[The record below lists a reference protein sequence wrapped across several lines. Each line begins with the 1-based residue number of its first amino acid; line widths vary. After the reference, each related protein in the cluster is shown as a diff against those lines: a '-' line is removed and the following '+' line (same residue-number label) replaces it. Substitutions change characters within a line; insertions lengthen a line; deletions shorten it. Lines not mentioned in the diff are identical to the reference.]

1 MMDEDDAVRKLSRL
15 ELRKQKLME
24 YLAAKG
30 KLKPTNPKPY
40 LRDDSIKHR
49 KPEGR
54 CSKTCNPD
62 EGKENQGGELPR
74 LRLAEKKPQ
83 PSSAGTSRAPLSANV
98 ISARA
103 TGRSRFPAPAA
114 TYPAGSQ
121 TASAAPGPSA
131 PLAAN
136 KGRSVA
142 QPIRAGSATVTS
154 SRNGAKAKAAPRGRA
169 AAESQG
175 GVRPVPA
182 AAPRTAEAAS
192 ASSKTG
198 PTAAFRART
207 RPSAPTQPRLPSAK
221 TQPGTGA
228 QTKLHSNTTAPA
240 RAPPRTSAP
249 VRTCSDAVARPR
261 TGRPA
266 AAASSKAG
274 PGKAP
279 TARGPPG
286 VPVPTAPTKRVGTSL
301 RKASDLGSAGAR
313 VPCVAVQSRAAGPPG
328 RAGPASKPVTRST
341 RALHGPS
348 LPNTCKVSLTK
359 AARGAAR
366 PSALPAPPQRPA
378 LRAAAPQWGRPP
390 APASRA
396 GDGLRV
402 GALQRAVRQAVS
414 EMRGEGGGKGPAP
427 NRKNPR
433 PAPSG
438 RVDFTGL
445 QTEREPR
452 GAVEREPRGAVERE
466 PRGAAE
472 RVNAVA
478 STVPRTARPS
488 CQTLRPADLKTP
500 ARTGQAGPN
509 PGLIG
514 TAPPRDRKLTTA
526 QEQRLQKLHEWRQS
540 KGISYKRPPM
550 PVRARGKKG
559 ASPVPLHYWT
569 AMEEEEEAQSLVYN
583 IDRSLTDCVKLLQE
597 GCPSEQVVQ
606 VLSGV
611 PMAKKFAKYWICQAR
626 LMEREGNLEV
636 LPMFEEAVRVVLEP
650 VDALRAVVFEILKRK
665 EEASAAGTGGSPAA
679 SEGEGKVGEEEED
692 EEGEE
697 GDGEEEEPCQAVA
710 VDPVTPRATT
720 AVIRG
725 EKGGSSVVKYKI
737 TATPG
742 GRRSQQQEP
751 VTLDGQELR
760 FFTPVRRSV
769 RIERSA
775 PGYPSALREHDP
787 CVASFRD
794 LLAEE
799 EEEEEA
805 EGRAERDRG
814 SPLYVYREN
823 EALRDQ
829 VQIQLCLQPTV

>member
-30 KLKPTNPKPY
+30 KLKATNPKPY

-83 PSSAGTSRAPLSANV
+83 PSSAGTSRAPLSTNV

-131 PLAAN
+131 PPAAN

-286 VPVPTAPTKRVGTSL
+286 VPVPTAPTKRIGTSL

-313 VPCVAVQSRAAGPPG
+313 VPCVAVQSRAAGPRGGLDP
-328 RAGPASKPVTRST
+328 P
-341 RALHGPS
+341 
-348 LPNTCKVSLTK
+348 
-359 AARGAAR
+359 ARGAAR

-414 EMRGEGGGKGPAP
+414 EMRGKGGGKGPAP

-452 GAVEREPRGAVERE
+452 GAVERVS
-466 PRGAAE
+466 
-472 RVNAVA
+472 AVA

-665 EEASAAGTGGSPAA
+665 EEASSAGMGGSPAA
-679 SEGEGKVGEEEED
+679 SEGEGKEGEEEED
-692 EEGEE
+692 E
-697 GDGEEEEPCQAVA
+697 D
-710 VDPVTPRATT
+710 
-720 AVIRG
+720 

-751 VTLDGQELR
+751 VTLEGQELR

-799 EEEEEA
+799 EEEEA